1 MLPIAIQLY
10 SVRDDAAA
18 DMRGTLQKIREMG
31 YDGVEFAGLHGHTA
45 EEVREM
51 CQEIGLL
58 PLSAHVPYDEMVA
71 DPEGVLGQYAAIG
84 CRYVAIP
91 YLMPEYRPGTPG
103 FADVIRNAAM
113 LGEVAN
119 RLGMTLLYHN
129 HDFEFQK
136 IDGKYA
142 LEVLYD
148 TVPASLLQT
157 ELDVCWVRVGGE
169 EPAAYIR
176 KYTGRAPVV
185 HLKDY
190 AGGKS
195 EHMYELIGI
204 QSEHAPEEHPFE
216 FRHVGSGVQD
226 IPAILAA
233 ADDAGAKWLV
243 VEQDQPS
250 MGLTPMECARASIGY
265 LRGL

>member
-1 MLPIAIQLY
+1 
-10 SVRDDAAA
+10 
-18 DMRGTLQKIREMG
+18 
-31 YDGVEFAGLHGHTA
+31 
-45 EEVREM
+45 M

-58 PLSAHVPYDEMVA
+58 PLSAHVPYDAMVA

-84 CRYVAIP
+84 CLYVAIP

-157 ELDVCWVRVGGE
+157 ELDVCWVRVG
-169 EPAAYIR
+169 
-176 KYTGRAPVV
+176 V
-185 HLKDY
+185 
-190 AGGKS
+190 
-195 EHMYELIGI
+195 
-204 QSEHAPEEHPFE
+204 
-216 FRHVGSGVQD
+216 
-226 IPAILAA
+226 
-233 ADDAGAKWLV
+233 
-243 VEQDQPS
+243 
-250 MGLTPMECARASIGY
+250 
-265 LRGL
+265 

>member
-216 FRHVGSGVQD
+216 FRTVGSGVQD

-250 MGLTPMECARASIGY
+250 MGLTQMECARASIGY